1 MRLCLRALARETQ
14 DRRADRARDQL
25 KICIRDACPTFVRN
39 ECTEW
44 LAEVEASLP
53 TVVLA
58 ARRGDQDL
66 DEVRVTMDGHPIA
79 DRLTGTAIPL
89 DPGTHV
95 FRFELEGSPPIEQ
108 RVLVRVGEKN
118 RRVAVSFGAETA
130 DNTLGATAEA
140 DADIRTKGLDKR
152 TVSYALAGLG
162 AAALGSFAFFAL
174 TGKSDE
180 NDLRD
185 WRQPQL
191 SRKRRRFRAHQ
202 VPRGRHLARRRH
214 RVARRGHVVLRD
226 VDTTVASS
234 SSPTVTRDSSCGT
247 AHARRRFPLF
257 DPPLLTSTQASSIA
271 VDARC
276 IHRGHA
282 THSSQVGATHRN
294 CPSAAADP
302 ALRLTSV
309 AADPALR
316 LTQRCG

>member
-1 MRLCLRALARETQ
+1 MAFRLGAGSLALAILVAPLAASAQEPDSTGGEPDVKAECAAGYELSQEKRKAGELILARE
-14 DRRADRARDQL
+14 QL

-66 DEVRVTMDGHPIA
+66 DGVRVTMDGQPIA
-79 DRLTGTAIPL
+79 DRLTGAAIPL
-89 DPGTHV
+89 DPGAHV

-118 RRVAVSFGAETA
+118 RRVAVSFGAEGAPGSTGSETA
-130 DNTLGATAEA
+130 AAEA
-140 DADIRTKGLDKR
+140 DVGTKGLNKR

-185 WRQPQL
+185 
-191 SRKRRRFRAHQ
+191 S
-202 VPRGRHLARRRH
+202 
-214 RVARRGHVVLRD
+214 
-226 VDTTVASS
+226 
-234 SSPTVTRDSSCGT
+234 
-247 AHARRRFPLF
+247 
-257 DPPLLTSTQASSIA
+257 
-271 VDARC
+271 
-276 IHRGHA
+276 
-282 THSSQVGATHRN
+282 
-294 CPSAAADP
+294 
-302 ALRLTSV
+302 
-309 AADPALR
+309 
-316 LTQRCG
+316 

>member
-1 MRLCLRALARETQ
+1 MARKLGPSSVALALLAAPLSVSAQEPEGTAPEPDIKAECAAAYELSQEKRE
-14 DRRADRARDQL
+14 AGELILARDQL

-58 ARRGDQDL
+58 ASRGDQDL

-118 RRVAVSFGAETA
+118 RRVAVSFGANETA

-140 DADIRTKGLDKR
+140 DADVRTKGLDKR

-185 WRQPQL
+185 RCSPNCPESDVDSVRTKYLVADISLGVGIASLGAATWFFVMSTRDD
-191 SRKRRRFRAHQ
+191 RKT
-202 VPRGRHLARRRH
+202 ARRAQPLVRAT
-214 RVARRGHVVLRD
+214 VQPTRGGAFVGL
-226 VDTTVASS
+226 
-234 SSPTVTRDSSCGT
+234 TRQ
-247 AHARRRFPLF
+247 F
-257 DPPLLTSTQASSIA
+257 
-271 VDARC
+271 
-276 IHRGHA
+276 
-282 THSSQVGATHRN
+282 
-294 CPSAAADP
+294 
-302 ALRLTSV
+302 
-309 AADPALR
+309 
-316 LTQRCG
+316 

>member
-1 MRLCLRALARETQ
+1 MARKLGLSSVVLVLLTAPLPVSAQEPEGTVPEPDAKAECAAAYELSQ
-14 DRRADRARDQL
+14 EKRKTGELIVARDQL
-25 KICIRDACPTFVRN
+25 KLCIRDACPTFVRN

-118 RRVAVSFGAETA
+118 RRVEASFGVNETA
-130 DNTLGATAEA
+130 ENAPSATAEA
-140 DADIRTKGLDKR
+140 DADVRTKGLDKR

-185 WRQPQL
+185 RCSPNCPE
-191 SRKRRRFRAHQ
+191 S
-202 VPRGRHLARRRH
+202 
-214 RVARRGHVVLRD
+214 D
-226 VDTTVASS
+226 VDSVRTKYLVADISLGVGIASLGAATWFFIASTKERRETTRPVRPPVRVGLQPVRGGAF
-234 SSPTVTRDSSCGT
+234 VGLTR
-247 AHARRRFPLF
+247 HF
-257 DPPLLTSTQASSIA
+257 
-271 VDARC
+271 
-276 IHRGHA
+276 
-282 THSSQVGATHRN
+282 
-294 CPSAAADP
+294 
-302 ALRLTSV
+302 
-309 AADPALR
+309 
-316 LTQRCG
+316 